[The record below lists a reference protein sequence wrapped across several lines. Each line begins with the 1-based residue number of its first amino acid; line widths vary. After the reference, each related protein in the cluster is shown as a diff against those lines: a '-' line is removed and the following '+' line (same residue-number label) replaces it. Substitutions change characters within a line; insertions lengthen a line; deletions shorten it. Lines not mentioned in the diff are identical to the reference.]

1 MSLFLFLSGT
11 SPRRYCQTDAVK
23 SGEGFWKNK
32 KMGVGL
38 YIEGKIQT
46 FEHYDVLERAHA
58 LFTIA
63 FKCYFKPFINIF
75 INWQPLTFR

>member
-1 MSLFLFLSGT
+1 
-11 SPRRYCQTDAVK
+11 
-23 SGEGFWKNK
+23 
-32 KMGVGL
+32 MGVGL